1 MTRQE
6 RHELIALLQINEE
19 LEDTISQRE
28 SELRTVTNSMGA
40 CVFAQGPYVIGSGFL
55 GDCLLPVYMPSCSD
69 QQHPATPTCT
79 KRLKSLPS
87 KTMNIAL

>member
-40 CVFAQGPYVIGSGFL
+40 CVLPEDPTLLAAGFWVIIC
-55 GDCLLPVYMPSCSD
+55 CLYTSVVF
-69 QQHPATPTCT
+69 
-79 KRLKSLPS
+79 
-87 KTMNIAL
+87 